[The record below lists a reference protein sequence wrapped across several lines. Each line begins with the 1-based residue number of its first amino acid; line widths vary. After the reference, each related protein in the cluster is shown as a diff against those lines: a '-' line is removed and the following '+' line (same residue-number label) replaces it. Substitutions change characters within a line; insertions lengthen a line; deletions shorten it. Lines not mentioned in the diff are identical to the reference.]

1 MEQHSLHTDNKVI
14 FHHVFSNNYLKE
26 YKKVIYVVCERNNN
40 CMREPRPD
48 INDPLHV
55 RNMGDNEEDLDE

>member
-1 MEQHSLHTDNKVI
+1 MCLKNKKI
-14 FHHVFSNNYLKE
+14 
-26 YKKVIYVVCERNNN
+26 KKVIYVVCERNNN
-40 CMREPRPD
+40 CMGEPRPD